1 MTAPVITYRL
11 QHLRRTHSL
20 TQEQLAQ
27 QLGFKDRQ
35 TLSQIENG
43 ERKLS
48 SAEMVRAS
56 EIFGVSL
63 DYFTDPFELAGE
75 GHFSWR
81 ENGTKPEALDDFEL
95 RAGRWIAAYRHLS
108 KLKGDVINSST
119 RRVALNHQSTFEE
132 AIAEGEAM
140 GKALELGSIPSKTLA
155 EALVDKLDTLVLEV
169 DTAQGISGAA
179 CRLNQLNAIV
189 INRQETAARRNYDMA
204 HELFHLITWDTMPPP
219 RLDIAAPTDKKA
231 KRVEQLADNFAA
243 GLLMPTALI
252 EKLIQAS
259 EPAKGPELAPWL
271 NSHAQ
276 MLGVSAIA
284 LQWRLVN
291 MGIINKASTVNE
303 DFIKNNGDS
312 QRAKPPAKFGRKFM
326 EIVGWGLDEGHV
338 SVRRISSLLNVT
350 VDELSS
356 IFENHALPIPYDL

>member
-1 MTAPVITYRL
+1 MTAPNITYRL
-11 QHLRRTHSL
+11 HHLRHTNSL
-20 TQEQLAQ
+20 TQEELAKK
-27 QLGFKDRQ
+27 LGFKDRQ

-56 EIFGVSL
+56 EVFGVPL

-81 ENGTKPEALDDFEL
+81 ENGTKAELLDEFEL

-108 KLKGDVINSST
+108 KLKGRVINSST
-119 RRVALNHQSTFEE
+119 RRIALNRQSTFEE

-140 GKALELGSIPSKTLA
+140 GKALGLGNIPSEKLA
-155 EALVDKLDTLVLEV
+155 YALAAELDTLVLEV
-169 DTAQGISGAA
+169 DTAPGISGAA
-179 CRLNQLNAIV
+179 CRLSQLNAIV

-204 HELFHLITWDTMPPP
+204 HELFHLLTWDTMPPP
-219 RLDIAAPTDKKA
+219 RLDTTGPKDRKA

-252 EKLIQAS
+252 EKLIEAS
-259 EPAKGPELAPWL
+259 ELPKGPSLVAWL
-271 NSHAQ
+271 NSNAQ

-291 MGIINKASTVNE
+291 MGKLSKASMVNE
-303 DFIKNNGDS
+303 DLIKNNGDTN
-312 QRAKPPAKFGRKFM
+312 RPKPPAKFGKDFM
-326 EIVGWGLDEGHV
+326 EVIGWGLDEGHV

-350 VDELSS
+350 IDELST
-356 IFENHALPIPYDL
+356 IFENHALQIPYDL